1 MEVGELTR
9 AQDDVL
15 DLPDY
20 RRRSGRQVRHRA
32 KITLHT
38 ACLDEEALESAVL
51 PLDRHDLG
59 RKTSPKPRKAPPEG
73 RRGGFK
79 VWKTAFWKRRTQ
91 LRAARNAAERQL
103 AAEE

>member
-1 MEVGELTR
+1 MEVGTLTR

-20 RRRSGRQVRHRA
+20 RRRTGRQVRHRA

-38 ACLDEEALESAVL
+38 ACFDDEALEEAVL
-51 PLDRHDLG
+51 PLGCHDVG
-59 RKTSPKPRKAPPEG
+59 RRSSPKPHKAAAEG
-73 RRGGFK
+73 RRDGFK
-79 VWKTAFWKRRTQ
+79 VWKTTFWKRRNR

-103 AAEE
+103 ASLD